1 MELAGASRSPTQGLF
16 LKACWTHKARKAA
29 QFTCSAA
36 CPIIPISSAHR
47 DVIHKIGVTGRDV
60 ESRIANARLDATF
73 LLAEVEVVATYTL
86 FNINRSR
93 LENLLH
99 RFFAAV
105 RLHLTIK
112 NRFGIPVVPPEWFLA
127 PLSAIDEVVQRIQDH
142 SIIQFEYDRET
153 ASLRKAARAD

>member
-1 MELAGASRSPTQGLF
+1 
-16 LKACWTHKARKAA
+16 
-29 QFTCSAA
+29 
-36 CPIIPISSAHR
+36 
-47 DVIHKIGVTGRDV
+47 
-60 ESRIANARLDATF
+60 
-73 LLAEVEVVATYTL
+73 VEVVATYTL

-105 RLHLTIK
+105 RLDLTIK
-112 NRFGIPVVPPEWFLA
+112 DRFGNPVVPHEWFLA
-127 PLSAIDEVVQRIQDH
+127 PVSAIDEVVQRIQDH